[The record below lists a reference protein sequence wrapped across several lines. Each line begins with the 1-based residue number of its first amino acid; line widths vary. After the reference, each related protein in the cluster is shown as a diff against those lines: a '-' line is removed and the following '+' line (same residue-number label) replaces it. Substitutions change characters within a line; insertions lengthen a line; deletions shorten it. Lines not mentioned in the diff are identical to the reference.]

1 LNGLFGIDD
10 TKDSDYTNKGET
22 SSKEVKAENLLSEK
36 KMKEIA
42 GTLEKINN
50 AKDQE
55 ELTALG
61 EDIKEQKLDK
71 SQTIVLK
78 KAWMRKFSSLKK

>member
-1 LNGLFGIDD
+1 
-10 TKDSDYTNKGET
+10 
-22 SSKEVKAENLLSEK
+22 
-36 KMKEIA
+36 MKEIA

-61 EDIKEQKLDK
+61 EDIKEQKRAK
-71 SQTIVLK
+71 P
-78 KAWMRKFSSLKK
+78 SS